1 MLVLKCRCSQG
12 EEKEGEPDGGEDSDE
27 EDDGFFVP
35 HGYLSND
42 EGDCSDSGEG
52 IPGPDD
58 DVSILREEGVSQVM

>member
-12 EEKEGEPDGGEDSDE
+12 EEKEGEPEGEDSDE

-58 DVSILREEGVSQVM
+58 DVRRGVSQVM